1 MTTTRIKELFLEAL
15 ELPISERESWLQAN
29 CANEQAIIESVKE
42 LLSSHDRT
50 SLLDKNLEG
59 GQRMQQIVQAARVLE
74 FNTETTRSETENY
87 RGRNRAGEV
96 IGRYRLMELL
106 GEGGFGQV
114 YVGQQSEPVR
124 RLVAIK
130 LLKPGMDS
138 REVVARFEAERQAL
152 AMMSHPNIAQ
162 VFDGGATGQ
171 GQPYLVMELVRGQ
184 PITEFCR
191 THQYSVRDKLLLI
204 IDVCMAVQHAHQK
217 GIIHRDLKP
226 SNVLVALDETKP
238 VAKVI
243 DFGIAK
249 AIGQSL
255 TDKTIYTRFTQII
268 GTPMYMSPE
277 QAEMKA
283 QDVDTLTDVYALG
296 VLLYELL
303 TEQTPFDKNR
313 IQSAS
318 FDEMRRIIREDQPL
332 KPSAKVT
339 ALVGIESTKREQ
351 GDQQLK
357 QRQLINQLRGDL
369 DWVVLKAMDKDRR
382 RRYETPAAMARD
394 LKAFL
399 EGQPVAARAPSTAYR
414 LTRFAQ
420 RNLWAVIAT
429 SLVLLS
435 LIGGTGVSIWQARN
449 AIDARTE
456 AEGLKQLALDS
467 IEKLKAANILIDS
480 ARANI
485 DQQRWEEA
493 LAQFTEATELQPDHF
508 LGWAGRGN
516 LHVRLGQWHEASSDY
531 AKAIH
536 LGAPANHPA
545 WWGVPNLFLYAGDT
559 QAYQVISR
567 SLRAQL
573 DKENTSDALQQLY
586 AVRGICVAP
595 ILPEDGKQLSQILS
609 KVDLDRLERQR
620 GFRRGGPPGIPGA
633 VRDWNRFDGRRPP
646 PGGPPPGGPPSGG
659 PPARAGGS
667 IRGEGPPWAN
677 GSIREIISYVKA
689 LTCFRA
695 GDSTKV
701 LELLKDEKSRNR
713 QGEPLLMEAPL
724 LALANWEIGKKDEAH
739 QQLNLGIER
748 YRAWL
753 ADFDSES
760 QRRPSSP
767 WLDGLESWILLN
779 EAHQKILGSPFPKQ
793 SELVT
798 E

>member
-1 MTTTRIKELFLEAL
+1 MTTTRIKELFLEAI
-15 ELPISERESWLQAN
+15 ELPANERESWLRAN
-29 CANEQAIIESVKE
+29 CLNEPAILESVIQ
-42 LLSSHDRT
+42 LLNSHDRT
-50 SLLDKNLEG
+50 SVLDRQVDG
-59 GQRMQQIVQAARVLE
+59 GQRMQQMVQAVRVLE
-74 FNTETTRSETENY
+74 FDTDTNGVEAGTY
-87 RGRNRAGEV
+87 RGTNRAGEV
-96 IGRYRLMELL
+96 LGKYRLMELL
-106 GEGGFGQV
+106 AEGGFGQV
-114 YVGQQSEPVR
+114 YVGQQSEPVK

-152 AMMSHPNIAQ
+152 AMMNHPNIAQ
-162 VFDGGATGQ
+162 VFDGGATDQ

-191 THQYSVRDKLLLI
+191 THQYSVRDKLRLI
-204 IDVCMAVQHAHQK
+204 IEVCLAVQHAHQK

-226 SNVLVALDETKP
+226 SNVLVALDDTKP
-238 VAKVI
+238 IAKVI

-303 TEQTPFDKNR
+303 TEQTPFDKQR

-332 KPSAKVT
+332 KPSARVT
-339 ALVGIESTKREQ
+339 ALVGNQSTQREGADHSQ
-351 GDQQLK
+351 

-382 RRYETPAAMARD
+382 RRYESPAAMARD
-394 LKAFL
+394 LTAFL
-399 EGQPVAARAPSTAYR
+399 EGQPVAARAPSAAYR

-420 RNLWAVIAT
+420 RNRLAVIAT

-435 LIGGTGVSIWQARN
+435 LIGGTGVSIWQALKAN
-449 AIDARTE
+449 AAR
-456 AEGLKQLALDS
+456 AESDELKRQALQS
-467 IEKLKAANILIDS
+467 IEKLKEANILIDS

-493 LAQFTEATELQPDHF
+493 LAQLTEATELQPDHF
-508 LGWAGRGN
+508 LAWAGRGN
-516 LHVRLGQWHEASSDY
+516 LHVRLGQWTEASDDY

-559 QAYQVISR
+559 QAYQAISQT
-567 SLRAQL
+567 LKTQL
-573 DKENTSDALQQLY
+573 EKENTNDELQQLF
-586 AVRGICVAP
+586 AVRGICIAP
-595 ILPEDGKQLSQILS
+595 ISKEQAQSLIELLA
-609 KVDLDRLERQR
+609 KVDFERLDRQR
-620 GFRRGGPPGIPGA
+620 GFRRG
-633 VRDWNRFDGRRPP
+633 R
-646 PGGPPPGGPPSGG
+646 PGGPPPLGEGRDWNPFGRRPTPGGPGGPP
-659 PPARAGGS
+659 P
-667 IRGEGPPWAN
+667 RGEGPPWAN
-677 GSIREIISYVKA
+677 GSMRDVISYVKA
-689 LTCFRA
+689 LTSFRA
-695 GDSTKV
+695 GDSNKV
-701 LELLKDEKSRNR
+701 IELLNDDASRNR
-713 QGEPLLMEAPL
+713 AGEPLLMRAPL
-724 LALANWEIGKKDEAH
+724 LALANWEIGDKKAAKE
-739 QQLNLGIER
+739 QLNLGIAG

-753 ADFDSES
+753 TDFDPES

-779 EAHQKILGSPFPKQ
+779 EAHQRILGSPFPKQ
-793 SELVT
+793 FEPKP